1 MVYDSEIDRA
11 VRGGSPLADTPAW
24 RSLLEHYWGVST
36 VHMRDLF
43 DADPDRFQRFSV
55 ACDGLLLDFSK
66 NRITDETLRLLI
78 ALAEASGVREAAQQM
93 FSGAPINWTEGRSVL
108 HVALRNRA
116 NIPILVA
123 GEDVMPRVNR
133 VLDQMRVFSDQ
144 VRSGAWTGTTGE
156 TIRHVVNIGIGGS
169 DLGPAMITEALGAVH
184 DGPDVRF
191 LSNVDGSDFVE
202 ATRGLDPA
210 RTLFIVASKTFTTL
224 ETMTN
229 ARTARA
235 WIVESLRDSSAVARH
250 FVALS
255 ADREAVA
262 AFGVEPTNMF
272 EFWDWVGGR
281 FSCWSAIGLPIA
293 LAIGFERF
301 EELLEGAHAMDLHF
315 LHERL
320 ERNVPVLMA
329 LLGVW
334 YDNFFG
340 VCSHA
345 ILPYDRYLRRFP
357 AYLQQADME
366 SNGKSVDRDGA
377 RVAYQTGPINWGEP
391 GTNGQHAFFQLLHQG
406 TKLVPCDFIGCAAP
420 AHPIGDHHDQLTAN
434 LLAQSEALMRGRT
447 EAEARVEL
455 EAEGLEGDELER
467 LLPHRVFEGNRPSN
481 TILLDRLTPRSLGTL
496 IAAYE
501 HKIFVQGV
509 IWRVNSFDQW
519 GVELGKKLAGTILSE
534 EQQMQAGEDV
544 DLSHHDSST
553 AGLLRHLAQRRERG
567 QTRRFDSR
575 TAPDSTPQRHGD
587 AEK

>member
-1 MVYDSEIDRA
+1 
-11 VRGGSPLADTPAW
+11 
-24 RSLLEHYWGVST
+24 
-36 VHMRDLF
+36 
-43 DADPDRFQRFSV
+43 
-55 ACDGLLLDFSK
+55 
-66 NRITDETLRLLI
+66 
-78 ALAEASGVREAAQQM
+78 
-93 FSGAPINWTEGRSVL
+93 
-108 HVALRNRA
+108 
-116 NIPILVA
+116 
-123 GEDVMPRVNR
+123 
-133 VLDQMRVFSDQ
+133 
-144 VRSGAWTGTTGE
+144 
-156 TIRHVVNIGIGGS
+156 
-169 DLGPAMITEALGAVH
+169 
-184 DGPDVRF
+184 
-191 LSNVDGSDFVE
+191 
-202 ATRGLDPA
+202 
-210 RTLFIVASKTFTTL
+210 
-224 ETMTN
+224 MTN

-235 WIVESLRDSSAVARH
+235 WIVGSLGDSSAVARH
-250 FVALS
+250 FVALTTN
-255 ADREAVA
+255 REAVA
-262 AFGVEPTNMF
+262 AFGVEPTNRF

-301 EELLEGAHAMDLHF
+301 EEFLEGAHAMDLHF

-366 SNGKSVDRDGA
+366 SNGKSVDREGA
-377 RVAYQTGPINWGEP
+377 RVAYQTGPIIWGEP

-406 TKLVPCDFIGCAAP
+406 TKLVPCDFIGCVAP

-447 EAEARVEL
+447 ESEARVEL

-481 TILLDRLTPRSLGTL
+481 TILLDRLTPRSLGML

-519 GVELGKKLAGTILSE
+519 GVELGKKLAGTILDE
-534 EQQMQAGEDV
+534 EERMQAGEDV

-553 AGLLRHLAQRRERG
+553 AGLLRHIEKRRERG
-567 QTRRFDSR
+567 
-575 TAPDSTPQRHGD
+575 
-587 AEK
+587 